1 MPVIWNVSHSSR
13 EVVILVQGVVHLKE
27 MKECVDGILTPAT
40 RSYRKLVNLV
50 EGHLALDR
58 GDLAALAAFV
68 RERSESQPRGAV
80 AIAVGSDES
89 EEQLR
94 LFDSL
99 TVADRPFEIFRELS
113 AARAWLDHQ
122 PSPSRPLWLEEP
134 PLPARPDDAAVSAS
148 PRDVP
153 G

>member
-1 MPVIWNVSHSSR
+1 MPVIWNVFHSSR

-50 EGHLALDR
+50 EGRLALGR

-99 TVADRPFEIFRELS
+99 TVADRPLEIFRELS
-113 AARAWLDHQ
+113 AARAWLDSQ
-122 PSPSRPLWLEEP
+122 PSLSLPLWLEEAP
-134 PLPARPDDAAVSAS
+134 PSARQDEAAEAAS
-148 PRDVP
+148 KRT
-153 G
+153 